1 VATRTLL
8 CLTITLLVLTPLA
21 GADVYKWVDEFGKT
35 HFGDRPP
42 DRDAAEK
49 VKIKA
54 PPTEEQRREAQA
66 RADELMEMQSKEA
79 SVRNTLEAERQGEER
94 RQHVADNERRQ
105 RCLSAQRNLR
115 ILGMQRPIYY
125 TNEEGEE
132 VYVSDNERELQKQQA
147 AREVEQYCRS

>member
-1 VATRTLL
+1 MTIRTLF
-8 CLTITLLVLTPLA
+8 CLIITLVLVPSLTEA
-21 GADVYKWVDEFGKT
+21 EVYKWVDEWGKT

-42 DRDAAEK
+42 DKDVAEK

-54 PPTEEQRREAQA
+54 PPTEAQRLEAQA
-66 RADELMEMQSKEA
+66 RADALAKIQFKEA
-79 SVRNTLEAERQGEER
+79 HLKGTMDAERGNDVR
-94 RQHVADNERRQ
+94 RQQVADNERSQ

-125 TNEEGEE
+125 TNDSGEE

-147 AREVEQYCRS
+147 SREVDQFCS